1 MQMETPDTKPVP
13 NSPQMA
19 GCQQEPCCAL
29 SDLLPPAE
37 IVDAAEKVRV
47 WMESN
52 GYRNWQLGGVCD
64 RRFATDRDEWKEVAN
79 GSLLGTIKQRDAAVE
94 SLRSIAVADWKTSG
108 ELRKMARDAYS
119 SAHD

>member
-1 MQMETPDTKPVP
+1 MNQNQTESKPP
-13 NSPQMA
+13 R
-19 GCQQEPCCAL
+19 

-47 WMESN
+47 WMEFN
-52 GYRNWQLGGVCD
+52 GRKNWQLGGICD
-64 RRFATDRDEWKEVAN
+64 RRIATDRDEWKEVAN
-79 GSLLGTIKQRDAAVE
+79 GSLLGTMKQRDAAVE

-119 SAHD
+119 SANA